1 MYERIC
7 VAVDAS
13 NGAQQALHE
22 ALNLAKDQEA
32 EVRLV
37 HVLDYAALF
46 RYPSPGFDFG
56 PLLEAW
62 RTSGEQILEQA
73 AAEARQQG
81 IEAQTS
87 LPDSGDKRIAEV
99 LVDETKEWPADLIV
113 MGTHGRHGFE
123 HLLLGSVAEGVIRL
137 APVPVLLIRSGTHRS

>member
-1 MYERIC
+1 MYKRIC
-7 VAVDAS
+7 VAVDS
-13 NGAQQALHE
+13 SSCAQQALHE

-46 RYPSPGFDFG
+46 RYPSPGFDFT

-62 RTSGEQILEQA
+62 RASGEQILEQA

-87 LPDSGDKRIAEV
+87 LLDSGDRRIAEV
-99 LVDETKEWPADLIV
+99 IVDQAKAWPADLIV

-123 HLLLGSVAEGVIRL
+123 HLLLGSVAEGVVRL
-137 APVPVLLIRSGTHRS
+137 ASVPVLLIRQGTRR

>member
-1 MYERIC
+1 MYKRIW
-7 VAVDAS
+7 VAIDS
-13 NGAQQALHE
+13 SSSAQLALHE
-22 ALNLAKDQEA
+22 ALSLAKDQEA

-46 RYPSPGFDFG
+46 RYPSPGYDFSR
-56 PLLEAW
+56 LLETW
-62 RTSGEQILEQA
+62 RVSGEQILKEA

-87 LPDSGDKRIAEV
+87 LLDSGDRRVAEV
-99 LVDETKEWPADLIV
+99 IVDEAKAWPADLIV

-123 HLLLGSVAEGVIRL
+123 HLVLGSVAEGVVRL
-137 APVPVLLIRSGTHRS
+137 ASVPVLLIRSGAHRS